1 MSTLTEYMEKQDTQV
16 LEFLLQG
23 YCDGS
28 DDMHYEVALTI
39 CRILARRNGDKPPVE
54 ESLRKMCAL
63 YLP

>member
-1 MSTLTEYMEKQDTQV
+1 MSTLTEYMEKQDTHI

-28 DDMHYEVALTI
+28 DDMYYEVALTI
-39 CRILARRNGDKPPVE
+39 CRILANRKENKPPVE